1 MLGILWMRSSAVK
14 DIVWVGGQSPR
25 FSRFSTAPGRIIL
38 STRPNPFERRW
49 VWNRPAASEL
59 TYSDRSGRTT
69 TNVWFGVLR
78 WSQFTEVHLPIWLLI
93 LPGMVVGA
101 ACAWP
106 WHYSLR
112 GLLIATTV
120 VALVLGL
127 GMLARTW
134 PAPDPVAV
142 FGGVELKDTHEL
154 LNQHRN

>member
-1 MLGILWMRSSAVK
+1 M
-14 DIVWVGGQSPR
+14 
-25 FSRFSTAPGRIIL
+25 
-38 STRPNPFERRW
+38 
-49 VWNRPAASEL
+49 WNRPAASEL